1 MTPTIHWETDCR
13 YATVLLY
20 NFTTIPENILL
31 AFIKSVP
38 IAHMVLHA
46 CNTIA

>member
-1 MTPTIHWETDCR
+1 MIPTIHLETDCK
-13 YATVLLY
+13 YASILLY

-31 AFIKSVP
+31 AFIKSVH

-46 CNTIA
+46 Y